1 MENKVELDADI
12 IPYRYD
18 ESEGNND
25 DDSTKR
31 KKGFSELF
39 KKQMGLRRVSL
50 TRQCTK
56 ALFSRIFFVFF
67 SSTTK
72 ETFCSVVFMSLDIC
86 LPTVP
91 NRKVWGPLRTRSQ
104 MFMALPQ
111 P

>member
-1 MENKVELDADI
+1 MEIDADL

-39 KKQMGLRRVSL
+39 KKQMGLRRVSH

-56 ALFSRIFFVFF
+56 ALFSRIFLLF
-67 SSTTK
+67 SSTRK

-91 NRKVWGPLRTRSQ
+91 NRKVWGPLMT
-104 MFMALPQ
+104 LVD
-111 P
+111 